1 MSWNSTNFYLDD
13 MLTSE
18 PIGAGEYA
26 TACWHSTKGMTVGKF
41 IAFWQ
46 QVSPHSS
53 FPGTEAGDDVSYH
66 EWEDKNG
73 VKCYGSMK
81 FEAAVFNFLK
91 HGIVRTISKGPFG
104 SITEATYFADKKH
117 GLSFEWLGG
126 YGGAFQASIYNH
138 GEAKAFI
145 LWNPDWSESGSA
157 GNKELILQNV
167 GLSIF
172 KP

>member
-1 MSWNSTNFYLDD
+1 
-13 MLTSE
+13 MLVSQ
-18 PIGAGEYA
+18 PIGANKDA
-26 TACWHSTKGMTVGKF
+26 TDNWNASNRTTVGMF
-41 IAFWQ
+41 TAFWQ
-46 QVSPHSS
+46 QASLDLSNP
-53 FPGTEAGDDVSYH
+53 PGTEAGDDASYH